1 MAWEGCAWRKQWIEA
16 AGFTP
21 ARTTASFTMKLTA
34 RSREWTSG
42 PPNGWEYGRERWRI
56 AVENLKLHFWLQQ
69 GCVLVFRHSRPSR
82 LEPELSC
89 FLWNILRIDNPDSY
103 LESYRD

>member
-1 MAWEGCAWRKQWIEA
+1 MAWEGCAWRNQWIEA

-21 ARTTASFTMKLTA
+21 PRAL
-34 RSREWTSG
+34 REWTSG

-69 GCVLVFRHSRPSR
+69 GFVLVFRVLHASS
-82 LEPELSC
+82 LS
-89 FLWNILRIDNPDSY
+89 FPVSFGT
-103 LESYRD
+103 S